1 MTYNNYLPPDE
12 DNKLT
17 SGIYRVSF
25 EIKVESQDDL
35 SLSDITHDLTE
46 GLVRGF
52 GDGFINKV
60 AALNIQKVTPTKE
73 TKAIKVGDHVRLVS
87 AVEVTANIYNDDGYL
102 FIGKPNDISEKVTS
116 KEVSIQVTAGCM
128 GYVNKINKDGSLE
141 VADIDKPYINEK
153 WQELGIDS
161 VNIDLITVKAEQI
174 EKFDSEEGK

>member
-12 DNKLT
+12 DKLT
-17 SGIYRVSF
+17 SGIYKVSF

-35 SLSDITHDLTE
+35 SLSDVTHDLTE

-60 AALNIQKVTPTKE
+60 AALNIEKVTPTKE
-73 TKAIKVGDHVRLVS
+73 NKTIKVGDRVRLVNEIEVS
-87 AVEVTANIYNDDGYL
+87 AMIYNDDGYL
-102 FIGKPNDISEKVTS
+102 FVGKPNDISEKVTS
-116 KEVSIQVTAGCM
+116 TEVNIQVSAGST
-128 GYVNKINKDGSLE
+128 GYVNKIHKDGSLE
-141 VADIDKPYINEK
+141 VADLDKPYVNQK
-153 WQELGIDS
+153 WEEMGIDA